1 MPYIVLLTFICKY
14 VVSLCSRLW
23 LSWRHW
29 VGGEGGS
36 GGLDGSC
43 SSFLALMK
51 STTIVLRSLAMS
63 SGMCSS
69 LLLSSYCRPG
79 SHNWSGVYSG
89 PFLLG
94 LAALFYCWCSL
105 SPVVPPPASL
115 SSFIGDV
122 SWLLPQLSSFVDA
135 LDLLPGGFFKV
146 TYQTM
151 SKQKCT
157 KQMFRGLRLFWGASV
172 CREIIL

>member
-1 MPYIVLLTFICKY
+1 M
-14 VVSLCSRLW
+14 R
-23 LSWRHW
+23 
-29 VGGEGGS
+29 GGGS

-43 SSFLALMK
+43 SSFSALMK

-94 LAALFYCWCSL
+94 LAALFI
-105 SPVVPPPASL
+105 V
-115 SSFIGDV
+115 DV
-122 SWLLPQLSSFVDA
+122 HCRLLYPLLPL
-135 LDLLPGGFFKV
+135 
-146 TYQTM
+146 
-151 SKQKCT
+151 
-157 KQMFRGLRLFWGASV
+157 
-172 CREIIL
+172 